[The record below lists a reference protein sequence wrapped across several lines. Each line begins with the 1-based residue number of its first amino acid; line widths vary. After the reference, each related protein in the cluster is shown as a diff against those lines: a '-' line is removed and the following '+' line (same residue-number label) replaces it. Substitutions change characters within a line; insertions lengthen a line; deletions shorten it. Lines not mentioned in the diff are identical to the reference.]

1 PVSTNQTF
9 GASGGNFSKYALW
22 LDRAFLRYQ
31 AFQDDFVLS
40 FGRFDNPFWSP
51 TDLVWYK
58 EIGFDG
64 FAAQAK
70 YEIFDRFTP
79 FAVAGAFPVFNTDL
93 NAGLNTSDLSGPV
106 KLPSR
111 DKWLFGGQVGL
122 GARLVPDTE
131 MKVAVAYYDFTNVQ
145 GQLSSPCQ
153 VLTAS
158 DTCDTDLLRQP
169 FAQKGN
175 TYMALRN
182 VPAVFLPNPTLNY
195 QFYGLASAFRP
206 LVVSGQ
212 VDFGQFNPYH
222 VILDGEYVR
231 NTGWNRADVAAKVLA
246 NFLPTG
252 PTVGCVSTNC
262 PQIY

>member
-1 PVSTNQTF
+1 
-9 GASGGNFSKYALW
+9 
-22 LDRAFLRYQ
+22 
-31 AFQDDFVLS
+31 
-40 FGRFDNPFWSP
+40 
-51 TDLVWYK
+51 
-58 EIGFDG
+58 
-64 FAAQAK
+64 
-70 YEIFDRFTP
+70 
-79 FAVAGAFPVFNTDL
+79 
-93 NAGLNTSDLSGPV
+93 
-106 KLPSR
+106 
-111 DKWLFGGQVGL
+111 
-122 GARLVPDTE
+122 
-131 MKVAVAYYDFTNVQ
+131 
-145 GQLSSPCQ
+145 
-153 VLTAS
+153 
-158 DTCDTDLLRQP
+158 
-169 FAQKGN
+169 QKGN

-262 PQIY
+262 PQIYTGGNEGWMGRLTVGNRELKALWDWNAFAGYKWLESDAVIDAFTDSDFGLGGTNLKGYFVGG